1 MNVSTTHPDYDL
13 HVKQWTRNYDAL
25 NDLVKSKK
33 QTYLPMPGKRTVP
46 NGLNAEGQ
54 KLFARLQDALIEDY
68 NNYYLPSA
76 VWYNYSQPTV
86 EAVTGAITRKDP
98 QLELPAMIEYL
109 IKDAD
114 GSGLSLTQQIKAG
127 LGYVYSY
134 GRCGLLVDMPKTKGS
149 YYDNATGKVAPR
161 IKLYG
166 PTSIINWCVS
176 KVDSVDVL
184 SLVVIREVVPVSL
197 NVFMHSTE
205 NQYLVYRIDEYG
217 DVIYER
223 YSEAELIESDYIKE
237 NGRLATSIPFYFV
250 GACNNDAEC
259 DPAPMTPIIELNL
272 RHYTVY
278 ASHLEQIRVAGQAQY
293 HIDIGEMKSDEYTKL
308 NPAGFLTGSK
318 IPIITAK
325 GGSATVLQTSTDSL
339 LKEEVTN
346 IELRSIKI
354 GAQLLEQGTNE
365 TATGAQIRSSA
376 SSAKMSAIAKNW
388 EAAYTSALQRCAE
401 MMGQAPDSVTLKM
414 NDDFFD
420 RPMTAQDRTA
430 YMASVMNGLFSME
443 NWFAILKQSGDIPE
457 STDFDEWK
465 QQLSEGSTTGGM
477 FA

>member
-1 MNVSTTHPDYDL
+1 MNVSTTHSDYDL

-46 NGLNAEGQ
+46 NGLDAKG
-54 KLFARLQDALIEDY
+54 KALFARLQDALVEDY

-98 QLELPAMIEYL
+98 QVELPTMLEYL

-114 GSGLSLTQQIKAG
+114 GSGLSLTQQNKAG

-197 NVFMHSTE
+197 NVFMHDTE
-205 NQYLVYRIDEYG
+205 NQYLVYRIDEYD

-223 YSEAELIESDYIKE
+223 YSEAELIESDYI
-237 NGRLATSIPFYFV
+237 
-250 GACNNDAEC
+250 
-259 DPAPMTPIIELNL
+259 
-272 RHYTVY
+272 
-278 ASHLEQIRVAGQAQY
+278 
-293 HIDIGEMKSDEYTKL
+293 
-308 NPAGFLTGSK
+308 
-318 IPIITAK
+318 
-325 GGSATVLQTSTDSL
+325 
-339 LKEEVTN
+339 EE
-346 IELRSIKI
+346 
-354 GAQLLEQGTNE
+354 
-365 TATGAQIRSSA
+365 
-376 SSAKMSAIAKNW
+376 
-388 EAAYTSALQRCAE
+388 
-401 MMGQAPDSVTLKM
+401 
-414 NDDFFD
+414 
-420 RPMTAQDRTA
+420 
-430 YMASVMNGLFSME
+430 
-443 NWFAILKQSGDIPE
+443 
-457 STDFDEWK
+457 
-465 QQLSEGSTTGGM
+465 
-477 FA
+477 